1 MIKNL
6 KNTAKHK
13 QDILKEYLLHVL
25 QFGTPEERV
34 KILRGITSRFDL
46 RDTYA
51 YPRIVPS
58 FIFPNFTYNMRPID
72 FLADFS
78 YHEVVVEN
86 NLSFQQGN
94 QIRTN
99 NISSK
104 HLSKI
109 FIILIIVIGFITT
122 FVSGYFVSRLLATEQ
137 NITTGKNTQTKN
149 IPYIS
154 NITSNPTTN
163 NPQVEQDS
171 TKFLPGKH
179 YFDDTIMIVT
189 KDKPQINVVA
199 TVTRAEQDNNY
210 AQSTRVSY
218 YDGSN
223 WTRQSA
229 SKISQD
235 STIVSNN
242 LVKSWNTTI
251 DPSRVLKQTAQG
263 EITINNSSLV
273 FSTGVLQNEIG
284 IRSLPGYTKFMSNGT
299 GTLTVNGVAHQVYVL
314 YTRIYSLNAAEIQ
327 FYNQPFGVTTDY
339 IAFWDTQGNF
349 YHVDATSVDKPTP
362 TYQTHQLGIM
372 EDTNGAVEKTFSVT
386 VNRDSKNPPEKYTA
400 SLNNPI
406 GATLNFNRVN
416 GINKAPDGSFTWYM
430 GNIEGTVQRP
440 NSESLSGIGLVEYIH
455 N

>member
-1 MIKNL
+1 MIDNVQQVTQSQS
-6 KNTAKHK
+6 NPNH
-13 QDILKEYLLHVL
+13 
-25 QFGTPEERV
+25 
-34 KILRGITSRFDL
+34 SRH
-46 RDTYA
+46 
-51 YPRIVPS
+51 
-58 FIFPNFTYNMRPID
+58 M
-72 FLADFS
+72 
-78 YHEVVVEN
+78 
-86 NLSFQQGN
+86 
-94 QIRTN
+94 
-99 NISSK
+99 
-104 HLSKI
+104 SKI
-109 FIILIIVIGFITT
+109 FIIVIVIIGFTTT
-122 FVSGYFVSRLLATEQ
+122 FVSGYLLSRLFATEQ
-137 NITTGKNTQTKN
+137 NVTTGTNPQTKN
-149 IPYIS
+149 IPYIKDATPYP
-154 NITSNPTTN
+154 TSN

-179 YFDDTIMIVT
+179 YFDDTIVIVT
-189 KDKPQINVVA
+189 KDKPQINLVA

-229 SKISQD
+229 SKTSQD

-242 LVKSWNTTI
+242 LVKSWNTAI
-251 DPSRVLKQTAQG
+251 DPSRVLRQTAQG
-263 EITINNSSLV
+263 EITINNSSLI

-284 IRSLPGYTKFMSNGT
+284 IRSLPGYTKFISNGT
-299 GTLTVNGVAHQVYVL
+299 GTLTVNGVAHQAYIL

-372 EDTNGAVEKTFSVT
+372 EDTNGAIEKTFSVT
-386 VNRDSKNPPEKYTA
+386 VNRDSKNPPEQYVAT
-400 SLNNPI
+400 LNSPI
-406 GATLNFNRVN
+406 GATLKFNRVN
-416 GINKAPDGSFTWYM
+416 GINKAPNGSFTWYM

-440 NSESLSGIGLVEYIH
+440 NGESLSGIGLVEYIH

>member
-1 MIKNL
+1 MV
-6 KNTAKHK
+6 
-13 QDILKEYLLHVL
+13 DS
-25 QFGTPEERV
+25 G
-34 KILRGITSRFDL
+34 
-46 RDTYA
+46 
-51 YPRIVPS
+51 
-58 FIFPNFTYNMRPID
+58 
-72 FLADFS
+72 
-78 YHEVVVEN
+78 
-86 NLSFQQGN
+86 QQGAQN
-94 QIRTN
+94 QGILN
-99 NISSK
+99 HSK
-104 HLSKI
+104 HIPKVL
-109 FIILIIVIGFITT
+109 IILLVVIGFITT
-122 FVSGYFVSRLLATEQ
+122 FASGYFLSHLFATEQ
-137 NITTGKNTQTKN
+137 NVTTGTKPPAKN
-149 IPYIS
+149 IPYVKDATPYP
-154 NITSNPTTN
+154 TSN

-210 AQSTRVSY
+210 AQSMRVSY
-218 YDGSN
+218 YDGTN

-229 SKISQD
+229 SKTSTD
-235 STIVSNN
+235 STIISNN

-273 FSTGVLQNEIG
+273 FSTGVLQNEIA
-284 IRSLPGYTKFMSNGT
+284 IRSLPGYTKFLSNGT
-299 GTLTVNGVAHQVYVL
+299 GTLTVNGVSHQAYIL

-386 VNRDSKNPPEKYTA
+386 VNRDSKNPPEQYTA
-400 SLNNPI
+400 TLNSPI
-406 GATLNFNRVN
+406 GATLKFNRVN
-416 GINKAPDGSFTWYM
+416 GINKAPNGSFTWYM
-430 GNIEGTVQRP
+430 GNIEGTVQRQ
-440 NSESLSGIGLVEYIH
+440 NGQTLDGIGLVEYIH